1 MSKYKVLEAF
11 EIDGVTQEV
20 GTEVELTEAQVAEAG
35 EKVEVIAEDTSANAG
50 GEGEAAAV

>member
-20 GTEVELTEAQVAEAG
+20 GTEVELTEDQVAEAG
-35 EKVEVIAEDTSANAG
+35 EKVEAVVDESANAAG
-50 GEGEAAAV
+50 PEEEAVA